1 MVLKIIQL
9 CLNFAKT
16 LTLRSY
22 TLPTSGPNLAFECF
36 WCLGTHWHELVP
48 MKPRGI
54 SSMSIAGSFN
64 SHVAEDIRIY
74 QGCQGWR
81 ESGACGAT
89 RDFSRFAETGCQRR
103 WLRGLS
109 STHVLMKLTVI
120 QYGFQTHRLWL
131 WTQMRDHSTGLEQCR
146 VFLSCEWFRDWVSC
160 VWYPFCDL
168 SIHIVWLTRAHEK
181 KRSRFMQNRSLER
194 FLNSHLTESYM
205 VSYKLGTR
213 LTGGREE
220 FSTPA
225 MLSICFSADLQWSE
239 HSSPFW
245 IFHAAV
251 PLVKAASSRN

>member
-89 RDFSRFAETGCQRR
+89 RDFS
-103 WLRGLS
+103 
-109 STHVLMKLTVI
+109 
-120 QYGFQTHRLWL
+120 
-131 WTQMRDHSTGLEQCR
+131 HSPLC
-146 VFLSCEWFRDWVSC
+146 WDWVPETMIARPQLDSC
-160 VWYPFCDL
+160 FDEAY
-168 SIHIVWLTRAHEK
+168 SNTVWLPDASTLTLDSDERSQHWPRA
-181 KRSRFMQNRSLER
+181 M
-194 FLNSHLTESYM
+194 
-205 VSYKLGTR
+205 
-213 LTGGREE
+213 
-220 FSTPA
+220 
-225 MLSICFSADLQWSE
+225 
-239 HSSPFW
+239 
-245 IFHAAV
+245 
-251 PLVKAASSRN
+251 